1 MHEGQ
6 PLCVGRPPM
15 VRHDRGAV
23 LIRVAAL
30 IINFTL
36 WGLAVFVV
44 LELASE
50 QHLTS
55 KRAAIVL

>member
-1 MHEGQ
+1 
-6 PLCVGRPPM
+6 M
-15 VRHDRGAV
+15 VRHHRGAV